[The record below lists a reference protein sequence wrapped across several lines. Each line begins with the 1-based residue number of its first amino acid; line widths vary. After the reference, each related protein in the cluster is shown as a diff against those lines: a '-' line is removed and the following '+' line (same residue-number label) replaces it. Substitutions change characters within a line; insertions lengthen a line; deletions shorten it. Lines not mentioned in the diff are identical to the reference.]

1 MPQGMEMEKDM
12 DASIAFDRRKG
23 ELLAQLEQ
31 ADTPEQAAQAA
42 VMTLELVA
50 CDLAQDEQDDLLRQR
65 QQAVLALARSAPAFL
80 RAARARGE
88 LVVAAQEKMEE
99 KKRFG
104 LAEAGALLLGALAVF
119 ELIDG
124 NLIFAVLQAAGAG
137 MMYLAGM
144 KPAQKQTEY
153 RAQGVLGV
161 DAQELVRALEQ
172 QCRAADICVSD
183 LRLVEQE
190 NVTARL
196 SGTADE
202 AMLDLLVA
210 LLEARATGRGEVA
223 LRSLDQAEIYL
234 RMLGVEAASFSRET
248 AHMFD
253 VLPTLS
259 GERTIRPALLRD
271 GKLIRRGVAA
281 CAAAQGAAR

>member
-1 MPQGMEMEKDM
+1 MEMEKDM